1 MQVVSNGSVR
11 QVQPATDFLVRNP
24 FGSELRDPQFLR
36 GQHLP
41 CTLRS
46 SAAGFARRTQ
56 FLARAVAPGRSAERI
71 EDIASLTQRSSRV
84 GGPALATTP
93 SAVSAQKTPA

>member
-11 QVQPATDFLVRNP
+11 QVQPATVFPVRKP

-36 GQHLP
+36 GQHVP

-46 SAAGFARRTQ
+46 PATGFARRTQ
-56 FLARAVAPGRSAERI
+56 FLAPAVAPGRSAEGI

-84 GGPALATTP
+84 GGPALATQP
-93 SAVSAQKTPA
+93 SAVSEEKTPS